1 MDECALMND
10 LMKFLMDELVLFHMM
25 MLMNFIF
32 VSYYFAFDIMSGE
45 NRYLV

>member
-1 MDECALMND
+1 MDECVLMND

-25 MLMNFIF
+25 MLNFIF
-32 VSYYFAFDIMSGE
+32 VSYYFVFDTMSEE